1 MTFEQA
7 YVFAVLAATLGLF
20 IWGRFRHDVVALMA
34 LLAVVAAGVVP
45 AETAFEG
52 FGHPAVITVA
62 AVLVISRALQSS
74 GMVGWVTRWL
84 DGIEAGPHLQVALV
98 SGLVAVLSSFMNNVG
113 ALALLL
119 PVVMQAAKRY
129 DRAPGELL
137 MPLAFGS
144 MLGGLITL
152 IGTPPNIIVA
162 EFRAEAAGAPFSM
175 FDFAPVGLAV
185 AAAGTLFMAFHGWRL
200 IPTRETK
207 GGDADIFDV
216 ENYITE
222 VLVPRKSGLSG
233 TPIGDV
239 LAAAPEGEAAVAAI
253 IRGKLKIGRPKP
265 SEPLRINDHVLLE
278 GGTEAIEAILH
289 KTPLT
294 LVGNRNLDPSVYES
308 ADVGVMEAVVTPASS
323 LVRRS
328 IAQAGLE
335 RRHGLHLL
343 AMARQGRPLRE
354 HLRRVQVRPGDVLLL
369 QGDLEAMPETLSG
382 LGCLPLEHRHIAL
395 HRDPTPVPLMIFAV
409 AIALGVFGVL
419 SIPVAFTGAVVA
431 LVLSGQMR
439 ARELYRGVDW
449 PVVVLLGAMVPVGMA
464 MKESGADQLLAGA
477 IGGMAEFLPAWGILA
492 LLLVAAMLLS
502 AVINNAA
509 TAILMAQLSVE
520 VAAKIGVNPDSLL
533 MAVAVGSSC
542 AFLTPIGH
550 QSNILVMGPGGY
562 KFGDYWR
569 LGLPLEILVVVVAV
583 PMILLVWPL

>member
-7 YVFAVLAATLGLF
+7 YVFVVLAATLGLF
-20 IWGRFRHDVVALMA
+20 VWGRWRHDVVALMA
-34 LLAVVAAGVVP
+34 LMAVVAAGVVP
-45 AETAFEG
+45 AESAFEG

-62 AVLVISRALQSS
+62 AVLVISRALQGS

-84 DGIEAGPHLQVALV
+84 EGIEAGPHLQVALV
-98 SGLVAVLSSFMNNVG
+98 AGLVAVLSSFMNNVG

-162 EFRAEAAGAPFSM
+162 GFRAEAAGTPFSM

-185 AAAGTLFMAFHGWRL
+185 TAAGTLFMAFHGWRL
-200 IPTRETK
+200 IPTREAK
-207 GGDADIFDV
+207 GDTDIFDV

-233 TPIGDV
+233 TPIGDI
-239 LAAAPEGEAAVAAI
+239 LATAPEGEAAVAAI
-253 IRGKLKIGRPKP
+253 IRGKLKITRPKP
-265 SEPLRINDHVLLE
+265 SEPLRINDHLLLE
-278 GGTEAIEAILH
+278 GGTEAIEAIMH
-289 KTPLT
+289 KTSLK
-294 LVGNRNLDPSVYES
+294 LVGNRNLDATLDDGAE
-308 ADVGVMEAVVTPASS
+308 VGVMEAVVTPASP

-369 QGDLEAMPETLSG
+369 QGDLETMPETLSN

-395 HRDPTPVPLMIFAV
+395 HRDPTPVPLIIFAI

-431 LVLSGQMR
+431 LVLTGQMR

-449 PVVVLLGAMVPVGMA
+449 PVVVLLGAMVPLGMA
-464 MKESGADQLLAGA
+464 MKESGADQLLAGG
-477 IGGMAEFLPAWGILA
+477 IGALAAFLPAWGILA
-492 LLLVAAMLLS
+492 LILVASMLLS

-509 TAILMAQLSVE
+509 TAILMAQLAIE
-520 VAAKIGVNPDSLL
+520 VAARIEVNPDSLL
-533 MAVAVGSSC
+533 MAVAIGSSC

-569 LGLPLEILVVVVAV
+569 LGLPLEILVVVVAL
-583 PMILLVWPL
+583 PMILWVWPL

>member
-294 LVGNRNLDPSVYES
+294 LVGNRNLDPSLYES

-449 PVVVLLGAMVPVGMA
+449 PVVVLLGAMVPLGMA

-492 LLLVAAMLLS
+492 LLLITAMLLS

-569 LGLPLEILVVVVAV
+569 LGLPLEILVVIVAV
-583 PMILLVWPL
+583 PMILWVWPL

>member
-492 LLLVAAMLLS
+492 LLLITAMLLS

-569 LGLPLEILVVVVAV
+569 LGLPLEILVVIVAV
-583 PMILLVWPL
+583 PMILWVWPL